1 MRIARSLEDEVLT
14 TARGFRKATSVYGT
28 LTGLGGDIFI
38 IDDPQKP
45 VDAQSDTQRNRLNQW
60 VSNTLMS
67 RLDSKERGVVIVVMQ
82 RVHPNDLSGY
92 LMESGGW
99 EVLSLPAIAEQD
111 ETILIGE
118 NRVHHR
124 RVGDALHPELE
135 SLASLEKLRRQISS
149 YDFAAQ
155 YQQCPVPPGGAMIR
169 QEWLRYFDHP
179 PERTYRTQVI
189 QSWDTAA
196 KDGAQNDWSVCTTW
210 MIIDGDYYL
219 IDLTRGRYEYPRL
232 RETAIELAKRHRPR
246 CVLIEDASTG
256 IALQQEL
263 KRIDFGGTTTLVK
276 IERDKIGRL
285 YVNQA
290 KFEAG
295 HVLFQQRAFY
305 LPELLAELLAFPHG
319 KTDDQVDSISQALN
333 HKLSGYPL
341 DNLKAPSPGHSAS
354 TFHWT
359 SPPKR
364 ACMLPMRD
372 GHIVDVN
379 ALPRL
384 FMRGLGSGSTGI
396 GPVRHDGDPQC
407 PNPKLRRTS
416 LLLSPARDA
425 L

>member
-319 KTDDQVDSISQALN
+319 KTDDQVDSISQALSY
-333 HKLSGYPL
+333 KAGFDPTLSWV
-341 DNLKAPSPGHSAS
+341 S
-354 TFHWT
+354 
-359 SPPKR
+359 
-364 ACMLPMRD
+364 
-372 GHIVDVN
+372 
-379 ALPRL
+379 
-384 FMRGLGSGSTGI
+384 
-396 GPVRHDGDPQC
+396 
-407 PNPKLRRTS
+407 
-416 LLLSPARDA
+416 
-425 L
+425 

>member
-1 MRIARSLEDEVLT
+1 MPPRHLKSLTVSVAFPAFLLGHEPWHRIFAISYGSELSSKHASDFRSIVESTWFQRAFPAMRIARSLEDEVLT

-28 LTGLGGDIFI
+28 LTGLGGDLFI

-45 VDAQSDTQRNRLNQW
+45 VDAQSEAQRNRLNQW

-67 RLDSKERGVVIVVMQ
+67 RLDSKERGAVIVVMQ
-82 RVHPNDLSGY
+82 RVHLNDLSGY
-92 LMESGGW
+92 LIESGGW
-99 EVLSLPAIAEQD
+99 TVLSLPAIAEQD
-111 ETILIGE
+111 ETIAIGE
-118 NRVHHR
+118 NQVHHR
-124 RVGDALHPELE
+124 RAGEALHPELE
-135 SLASLEKLRRQISS
+135 SLDSLQNLRRQISS

-169 QEWLRYFDHP
+169 QEWLRYYDRL

-210 MIIDGDYYL
+210 MIVDGHYYL

-232 RETAIELAKRHRPR
+232 KETAIALAKKYRPR

-263 KRIDFGGTTTLVK
+263 KRIDFGGMTSLVK

-295 HVLFQQRAFY
+295 HVLFPKGAPF
-305 LPELLAELLAFPHG
+305 LPELLAELLAFPQG
-319 KTDDQVDSISQALN
+319 KTDDQVDSISQALSY
-333 HKLSGYPL
+333 KPGFDPTLSWV
-341 DNLKAPSPGHSAS
+341 S
-354 TFHWT
+354 
-359 SPPKR
+359 
-364 ACMLPMRD
+364 
-372 GHIVDVN
+372 
-379 ALPRL
+379 
-384 FMRGLGSGSTGI
+384 
-396 GPVRHDGDPQC
+396 
-407 PNPKLRRTS
+407 
-416 LLLSPARDA
+416 
-425 L
+425 

>member
-1 MRIARSLEDEVLT
+1 VVESAWYGRAFPDMRIARSLEDEVLT

-263 KRIDFGGTTTLVK
+263 KRIDFGGRTSLVK
-276 IERDKIGRL
+276 VENDKIARL

-295 HVLFQQRAFY
+295 QVLFPKGASF
-305 LPELLAELLAFPHG
+305 LPELLTELLAFPHG
-319 KTDDQVDSISQALN
+319 KTDDQVDSISQALS
-333 HKLSGYPL
+333 HKAGFDPTLSWV
-341 DNLKAPSPGHSAS
+341 S
-354 TFHWT
+354 
-359 SPPKR
+359 
-364 ACMLPMRD
+364 
-372 GHIVDVN
+372 
-379 ALPRL
+379 
-384 FMRGLGSGSTGI
+384 
-396 GPVRHDGDPQC
+396 
-407 PNPKLRRTS
+407 
-416 LLLSPARDA
+416 
-425 L
+425 